1 MGDYAKRLNITEYE
15 HFVKDVKT
23 FFIHEGVGAKE
34 LADATGYS
42 VKTVYDS
49 LNSYERCSRFFIAAA
64 CEWMENYE
72 KVNSDR
78 SGDSDFKSTKS

>member
-1 MGDYAKRLNITEYE
+1 MGDYSKRLSVAEYGQ
-15 HFVKDVKT
+15 FVKDIKT
-23 FFIHEGVGAKE
+23 LFIHKDLSVKD

-64 CEWMENYE
+64 CEWMEKHE
-72 KVNSDR
+72 KGNSNR
-78 SGDSDFKSTKS
+78 SGDSDIKSTNS